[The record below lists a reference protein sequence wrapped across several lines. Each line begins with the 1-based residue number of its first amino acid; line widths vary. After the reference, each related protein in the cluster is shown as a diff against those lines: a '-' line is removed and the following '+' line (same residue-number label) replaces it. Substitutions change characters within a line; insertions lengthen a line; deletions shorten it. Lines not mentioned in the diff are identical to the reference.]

1 MFFFSYITYTH
12 IKKFIMAV
20 GLLLVAA
27 VFMSGC
33 VTEAEDPIVGI
44 WNNYASE
51 TVMVGVGVTSTSM
64 VFNADGT
71 GFSLTNFAGE
81 LASACVDFTWKNKGD
96 GKYIVERSDLW
107 YEIGVLPQVSEE
119 FTLDGDKLTLALGEY
134 SMEYH
139 KQPASEYLVGLWVSD
154 LSAYDGPENTV
165 FLS

>member
-1 MFFFSYITYTH
+1 M
-12 IKKFIMAV
+12 KKFIIAV
-20 GLLLVAA
+20 GLLLVAS

-33 VTEAEDPIVGI
+33 VTETEDPIVGI

-96 GKYIVERSDLW
+96 GKYTIERPDLW
-107 YEIGVLPQVSEE
+107 YETDVPSSQTEE
-119 FTLDGDKLTLALGEY
+119 LTLDGDKLTITFGEY
-134 SMEYH
+134 STEFR
-139 KQPASEYLVGLWVSD
+139 KQPV
-154 LSAYDGPENTV
+154 
-165 FLS
+165 